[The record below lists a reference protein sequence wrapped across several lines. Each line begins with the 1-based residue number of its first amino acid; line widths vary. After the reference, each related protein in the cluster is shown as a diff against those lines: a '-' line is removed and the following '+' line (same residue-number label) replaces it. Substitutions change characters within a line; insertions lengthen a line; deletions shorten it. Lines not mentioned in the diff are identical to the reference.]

1 MARIAGWRAQPQTV
15 ARTVWGPHPV
25 QIARWLERV
34 FAIDVEG
41 SPLDVMRR
49 GEDNSATNGTRFMGD
64 LGPLQS
70 FGRIYGLRMSMARV
84 GASNGRLPTA
94 QGGAASP
101 NSALV
106 DLLGRTVG

>member
-1 MARIAGWRAQPQTV
+1 MARVAGWRAQPITV

-34 FAIDVEG
+34 FAIDIEG
-41 SPLDVMRR
+41 SPADPMVR

-70 FGRIYGLRMSMARV
+70 FGRIYGLNMAMARV
-84 GASNGRLPTA
+84 GRQSLPSANGGQTT
-94 QGGAASP
+94 P
-101 NSALV
+101 NQALV
-106 DLLGRTVG
+106 DLLGRTTG